1 MREPSKR
8 RHGGLRFANPPYVTP
23 VEESEDV
30 GAVDDIHPPPLFVR
44 NSVFA
49 SMEFAPMSPLRTL
62 LSSAL
67 ALAAIPTFAQAPAN
81 APASALAAVSADD
94 LLAHIK
100 TLASDDFEGRAPGSA
115 GEAKTVAYLE
125 QEFRKLGLKPGNPN
139 GSWVQPVPMRGMAP
153 APSFSYTIGGKTVA
167 LNFPDDY
174 VAHSTSQPSKIGVDK
189 SEIVFVGYGVQAPEY
204 GWDDYKGVDVR
215 GKTILMLI
223 NDPAVP
229 DPKHPAELDP
239 AMFKGKAMTYY
250 GRWTYKYEIAAKLGA
265 AAAIIIHE
273 DKPAAYPWDVV
284 RSGGNGENFSLLR
297 DGADP
302 DAPAVPGWIQ
312 LDKAKAM
319 MAAAGYDFDTLKKQA
334 LTKGFRPVSLKGT
347 ADFKIDNAVRSVN
360 SNNVVAMIPGSDP
373 KLKDE
378 FVIYSAHWDH
388 LGIDERLPGD
398 RSKQIYHGAL
408 DNASGVAALMEIAKA
423 YKALP
428 SAQAP
433 KRSILF
439 LATTAEE
446 RGLLGAKYYASHPL
460 YALKKTVA
468 NINIDGINA
477 WGKTAQIEN
486 VTSGHSSI
494 DALLVK
500 HAKAQGRVVDGD
512 SRSELGSFYRAD
524 QLEFARAGVPVLYTK
539 ARSRYLDRP
548 ENYAREKVDHY
559 FTKDYHQVTD
569 DVRGDWDFSG
579 GVQDIQLLFQVGL
592 DIAQGM
598 TPTWNAGSE
607 FKAAGDKRTRR
618 AD

>member
-1 MREPSKR
+1 MPT
-8 RHGGLRFANPPYVTP
+8 LR
-23 VEESEDV
+23 
-30 GAVDDIHPPPLFVR
+30 PLLFC
-44 NSVFA
+44 
-49 SMEFAPMSPLRTL
+49 
-62 LSSAL
+62 AL
-67 ALAAIPTFAQAPAN
+67 ALSALPTMAQAPAK
-81 APASALAAVSADD
+81 ALAAVSAED
-94 LLAHIK
+94 LLGHIK
-100 TLASDDFEGRAPGSA
+100 TLASDDFEGRAPGSP

-125 QEFRKLGLKPGNPN
+125 REFKKLGLKPGNPN
-139 GSWVQPVPMRGMAP
+139 GTWVQPVPMRGLTP
-153 APSFSYTIGGKTVA
+153 TPSFNYTIGGKTVA
-167 LNFPDDY
+167 LKFPEDY
-174 VAHSTSQPSKIGVDK
+174 VAHSTGQGTRVNVEQ

-229 DPKHPAELDP
+229 DPKNPSQLDP

-273 DKPAAYPWDVV
+273 TKPAAYPWDVV
-284 RSGGNGENFSLLR
+284 RSGGNGEQLSLLR
-297 DGADP
+297 DGPDP

-312 LDKAKAM
+312 LDQAKALL
-319 MAAAGYDFDTLKKQA
+319 AAAGYDFDALKKQA
-334 LTKGFRPVSLKGT
+334 ATRDFKPVALKGT
-347 ADFKIDNAVRSVN
+347 ASFKIDNTARTVN

-388 LGIDERLPGD
+388 LGIDERLPGG
-398 RSKQIYHGAL
+398 RGKQIYHGAL

-423 YKALP
+423 YQALP
-428 SAQAP
+428 TPP

-446 RGLLGAKYYASHPL
+446 RGLLGAKFYAANPL
-460 YALKKTVA
+460 YPLKKTVA

-494 DALLVK
+494 DALLAG
-500 HAKAQGRVVDGD
+500 HAKAQGRVMEGD
-512 SRSELGSFYRAD
+512 SRPELGSFYRAD

-539 ARSRYLDRP
+539 ARSRYLDKP
-548 ENYAREKVDHY
+548 ENYARDKVDYY
-559 FTKDYHQVTD
+559 FSKDYHQVTD
-569 DVRGDWDFSG
+569 DFRTDWDFSG
-579 GVQDIQLLFQVGL
+579 GVQDIALLFQVGL
-592 DIAQGM
+592 DIAQGV

-607 FKAAGDKRTRR
+607 FKAAGERR
-618 AD
+618 LK

>member
-1 MREPSKR
+1 MPT
-8 RHGGLRFANPPYVTP
+8 LR
-23 VEESEDV
+23 
-30 GAVDDIHPPPLFVR
+30 PLLFC
-44 NSVFA
+44 
-49 SMEFAPMSPLRTL
+49 
-62 LSSAL
+62 AL
-67 ALAAIPTFAQAPAN
+67 ALSALPTMAQAPAK
-81 APASALAAVSADD
+81 ALAAVSAED
-94 LLAHIK
+94 LLGHIK
-100 TLASDDFEGRAPGSA
+100 TLASDDFEGRAPGSP

-125 QEFRKLGLKPGNPN
+125 REFKKLGLKPGNPN
-139 GSWVQPVPMRGMAP
+139 GTWVQPVPMRGLTP
-153 APSFSYTIGGKTVA
+153 TPSFNYTIGGKTVA
-167 LNFPDDY
+167 LKFPEDY
-174 VAHSTSQPSKIGVDK
+174 VAHSTGQGTRVNVEQ

-229 DPKHPAELDP
+229 DPKNPSQPDP

-273 DKPAAYPWDVV
+273 TKPAAYPWDVV
-284 RSGGNGENFSLLR
+284 RSGGNGEQLSLLR
-297 DGADP
+297 DGPDP

-312 LDKAKAM
+312 LDQAKAM
-319 MAAAGYDFDTLKKQA
+319 LAAAGYDFDALKKQA
-334 LTKGFRPVSLKGT
+334 VTRDFKPVALKGT
-347 ADFKIDNAVRSVN
+347 ASFKIDNTARTVN

-388 LGIDERLPGD
+388 LGIDERLPGG
-398 RSKQIYHGAL
+398 RGKQIYHGAL

-423 YKALP
+423 YQALP
-428 SAQAP
+428 TPP

-446 RGLLGAKYYASHPL
+446 RGLLGAKFYAANPL
-460 YALKKTVA
+460 YPLKKTVA

-494 DALLVK
+494 DALLAG
-500 HAKAQGRVVDGD
+500 HAKAQGRVMEGD
-512 SRSELGSFYRAD
+512 SRPELGSFYRAD

-539 ARSRYLDRP
+539 ARSRYLDKP
-548 ENYAREKVDHY
+548 ENYARDKVDYY
-559 FTKDYHQVTD
+559 FSKDYHQVTD
-569 DVRGDWDFSG
+569 DFRGDWDFSG

-592 DIAQGM
+592 DIAQGV

-607 FKAAGDKRTRR
+607 FKAAGERR
-618 AD
+618 LR